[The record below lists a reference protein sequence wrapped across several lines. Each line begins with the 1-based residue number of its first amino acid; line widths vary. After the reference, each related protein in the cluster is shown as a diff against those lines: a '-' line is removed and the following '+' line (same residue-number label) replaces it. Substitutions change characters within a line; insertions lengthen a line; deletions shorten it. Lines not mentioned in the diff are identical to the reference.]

1 MLARRIATAAVLI
14 ALISAALF
22 LLPPRAFGAAL
33 LIVVVIAANEWASLA
48 RFVGANAIAFVAL
61 IGIVGLALLFG
72 LPRDD
77 EMLRNRVVLTICGVA
92 TLFWI
97 FVAPPWVV
105 LRWPTRSR
113 VALALVGL
121 IVLIGAWLALV
132 ELKTYSPWLVLAA
145 MAIVWIAD
153 TAAFFGGRAFGRRKL
168 APEVSPGKTWEG
180 VCFAITAVALYA
192 LLLAPLAG
200 DAGFRGAVGMT
211 SIATWIAFAAAL
223 AAVSIVGDLFES
235 LLKRHAGVKDSG
247 RLLPGHGGVLDRTDA
262 LLAAMPPAAVA
273 AVLFL
278 QKH

>member
-1 MLARRIATAAVLI
+1 MLARRIATAVVLI

-22 LLPPRAFGAAL
+22 LLPPRAFGVAL
-33 LIVVVIAANEWASLA
+33 LVVVVIAAHEWASLA
-48 RFVGANAIAFVAL
+48 RFVGANAIGFVVV
-61 IGIVGLALLFG
+61 IGIIGLALLFG
-72 LPRDD
+72 LPGHD
-77 EMLRNRVVLTICGVA
+77 ETLRHRVVFTICGVA

-97 FVAPPWVV
+97 FVAPLWVV
-105 LRWPTRSR
+105 LRWPARSR
-113 VALALVGL
+113 IVLALVGA

-153 TAAFFGGRAFGRRKL
+153 TAAFFGGRAFGKHKL

-180 VCFAITAVALYA
+180 VYFAIAAVALYA

-200 DAGFRGAVGMT
+200 DAGYRGALGVT
-211 SIATWIAFAAAL
+211 SIATWVAFAAAL
-223 AAVSIVGDLFES
+223 AAVSVVGDLFES

-247 RLLPGHGGVLDRTDA
+247 QLLPGHGGVLDRTDA

-273 AVLFL
+273 AVLFV